1 LKIIPLLI
9 VDLLTKFYAITTL
22 EEQ

>member
-1 LKIIPLLI
+1 LKIIPLSI